1 MFFSFVEALLSLY
14 NLIDKEVFAV
24 AVKVAP
30 KKRYFD
36 KEEFVEHDISTVL
49 VGCGRLGSV
58 LANKARK
65 PMIIIDKDKDAFN
78 RLKNPDR
85 HVLVNRDIRDPE
97 AMAHFENKA
106 RVIMAIDDFPTA
118 VYAGLCARTVH
129 SVPRVFVYSKSDS
142 VTLRS
147 LKLRA
152 YDEDGTDKF

>member
-36 KEEFVEHDISTVL
+36 KEEFVEHGISTVL

-58 LANKARK
+58 LADKARK

-85 HVLVNRDIRDPE
+85 HVLVNRDIK
-97 AMAHFENKA
+97 KA
-106 RVIMAIDDFPTA
+106 YVILWLM
-118 VYAGLCARTVH
+118 
-129 SVPRVFVYSKSDS
+129 FV
-142 VTLRS
+142 L
-147 LKLRA
+147 
-152 YDEDGTDKF
+152 